1 MIGGDDMESP
11 DLLEHEPH
19 GWDKLE
25 RILASFLGGALAALA
40 LYLFFVNTE
49 ELRSLLVAIRLRP
62 G

>member
-1 MIGGDDMESP
+1 MESP
-11 DLLEHEPH
+11 DLLEDEPH